1 LGLMLIFQM
10 WQIKFIFNLYL
21 CKNFLSGRAGYK
33 FLKIKSG
40 TLANPVIDKSDYLS
54 LLPTWIMIHLIIS
67 ISLKRMVFFWIL
79 FLLSSDYTT
88 FNPFSIAKLILD
100 LQQQF

>member
-1 LGLMLIFQM
+1 VQ
-10 WQIKFIFNLYL
+10 KNLSEEL
-21 CKNFLSGRAGYK
+21 EYK

-40 TLANPVIDKSDYLS
+40 TLANSNPVIDKSDYLS
-54 LLPTWIMIHLIIS
+54 LLPTWIMIHLIIVFPKKGWYFS
-67 ISLKRMVFFWIL
+67 ETYSL
-79 FLLSSDYTT
+79 LLSSDYTNT